1 VDGVFLEDK
10 QKLSWSLNAFLKAY
24 RDVSLDPDLDPKL
37 TAKLDPDL
45 KKKKNHFGST
55 TLSLITTDN
64 SCIAED
70 VFYIILSIVADPE
83 HFGSDPDPVYL
94 VGI

>member
-1 VDGVFLEDK
+1 
-10 QKLSWSLNAFLKAY
+10 LKAY

-37 TAKLDPDL
+37 TAKLNPDL
-45 KKKKNHFGST
+45 KEKKNHFGST
-55 TLSLITTDN
+55 TLPLITDN

-70 VFYIILSIVADPE
+70 VFYIILSIVADSE